1 MPMYSIVARDR
12 AGGLEHRQ
20 AVRPEHLKHLDSLG
34 EKLVLAGPFQTEDG
48 KSVGSFMVIE
58 AEDLDAPSASV
69 SCALLSGRRGEDCGD
84 AIHRHIEL
92 LHVLRDAVL
101 VHLEFR
107 PAVVDVR

>member
-58 AEDLDAPSASV
+58 AEDLEAAKSLFGKDPFIREGVFASYEISRWALTINKSA
-69 SCALLSGRRGEDCGD
+69 GR
-84 AIHRHIEL
+84 
-92 LHVLRDAVL
+92 
-101 VHLEFR
+101 
-107 PAVVDVR
+107 